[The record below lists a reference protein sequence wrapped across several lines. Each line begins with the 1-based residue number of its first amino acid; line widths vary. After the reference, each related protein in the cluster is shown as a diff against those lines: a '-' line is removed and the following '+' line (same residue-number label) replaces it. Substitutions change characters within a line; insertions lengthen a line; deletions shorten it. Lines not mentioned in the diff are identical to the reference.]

1 MNETQKILIVDDDAI
16 IVSLISKVLKSQGYS
31 VSTARTGRDA
41 LAKVN
46 SSYYNLVLLDIGL
59 PDMMGTKLLER
70 IKSSNHNIIVI
81 MITGQ
86 PRLESS
92 IDSINLG
99 ADGYL
104 VKPINNIEL
113 LGLIERKLT
122 QRFECWVNNIF
133 I

>member
-1 MNETQKILIVDDDAI
+1 MNETQKILIVDDDAT
-16 IVSLISKVLKSQGYS
+16 IVSLISKVLKSHGYS

-41 LAKVN
+41 LSKVHTL
-46 SSYYNLVLLDIGL
+46 YYDLVLLDIGL
-59 PDMMGTKLLER
+59 PDMMGTDLLEKIR
-70 IKSSNHNIIVI
+70 SSNRDIIVI

-113 LGLIERKLT
+113 VSLIERKLI

>member
-16 IVSLISKVLKSQGYS
+16 IVSLISKILKSQGYS

-70 IKSSNHNIIVI
+70 IRSSNNNIIVI

>member
-16 IVSLISKVLKSQGYS
+16 IVSLISKILKSQGYS

-113 LGLIERKLT
+113 IGLIERKLV

>member
-1 MNETQKILIVDDDAI
+1 MNETQKILIVDDDAT
-16 IVSLISKVLKSQGYS
+16 IVTLISKVLKSHGYS
-31 VSTARTGRDA
+31 VNTARTGRDA

-59 PDMMGTKLLER
+59 PDIMGTELLEKIR
-70 IKSSNHNIIVI
+70 SSNRNIIVI

-113 LGLIERKLT
+113 IGLIERKLV